1 MKDKIQAKINKK
13 NWKFHELLKLKDVA
27 KSVADELYHELNL
40 KDQLELV
47 WEVQLD
53 KTTTFGSLFKS
64 LVTEKLEEQV
74 MIAFQDKFE
83 SATVNFSDEI
93 SDTPLVPVE
102 KPASLADKYGSL
114 QTDVR
119 EATLGKDLMED
130 LVKGKDVDMQIKNKS
145 PSLKEKD
152 GQVQT
157 RLGNVKVKRVGGNG
171 L

>member
-27 KSVADELYHELNL
+27 KSVAEELYHELNL

-47 WEVQLD
+47 WEVELD
-53 KTTTFGSLFKS
+53 KTHTFGSLFKE
-64 LVTEKLEEQV
+64 LVTENLEQQV
-74 MIAFQDKFE
+74 MMAFQEKFE
-83 SATVNFSDEI
+83 SATVNFGNEKTT
-93 SDTPLVPVE
+93 TPLLPVE
-102 KPASLADKYGSL
+102 KPASLTDKY
-114 QTDVR
+114 
-119 EATLGKDLMED
+119 AKDPMED
-130 LVKGKDVDMQIKNKS
+130 LVKGKDVDIPIKNKS

-157 RLGNVKVKRVGGNG
+157 RLGNVIVERVGKNG